1 MCKYKDTDLG
11 IKKLDFG
18 QKRGMM
24 AVYLTDGRVVL
35 VPVSMFPDIKN
46 LSRKQREEW
55 MVLDDQYFTFFCNVI
70 STMPLSPTP
79 RETPSPSHS
88 LAGTPPAMISI

>member
-24 AVYLTDGRVVL
+24 AVYLTDGRVVF
-35 VPVSMFPDIKN
+35 VPVSMFPDIKR
-46 LSRKQREEW
+46 LSNKQREEW
-55 MVLDDQYFTFFCNVI
+55 MVLDDQYFTFENMTRVY
-70 STMPLSPTP
+70 SVLD
-79 RETPSPSHS
+79 
-88 LAGTPPAMISI
+88 LLKVA

>member
-55 MVLDDQYFTFFCNVI
+55 MVLDDQFFTFENMTRVY
-70 STMPLSPTP
+70 SVLDLL
-79 RETPSPSHS
+79 RV
-88 LAGTPPAMISI
+88 A

>member
-24 AVYLTDGRVVL
+24 AVYLTDGREVL
-35 VPVSMFPDIKN
+35 VSVGMFPDIKS
-46 LSRKQREEW
+46 LSRKQREDW
-55 MVLDDQYFTFFCNVI
+55 MILDDQYFTFEADSRIYSVKDV
-70 STMPLSPTP
+70 LKV
-79 RETPSPSHS
+79 
-88 LAGTPPAMISI
+88 